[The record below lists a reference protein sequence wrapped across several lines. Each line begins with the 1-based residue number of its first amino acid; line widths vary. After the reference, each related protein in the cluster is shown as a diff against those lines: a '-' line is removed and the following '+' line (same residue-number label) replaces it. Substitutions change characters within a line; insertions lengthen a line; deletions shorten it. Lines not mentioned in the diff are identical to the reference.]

1 MVFAQSFWTLFG
13 LAISLGLALVWARM
27 FLRAKH
33 EISAFIVS
41 AAHLVVA
48 AVNSSAPVRGMLD
61 PNFEG
66 YAFGLVSAPA
76 GVRTGVAAGCVFLV
90 SAIAALIA
98 VEGRPG
104 PRMWLV
110 SAASAASLVNI
121 GLPAVADLFAAP
133 AIPLQQAATD
143 AVSLMLICAPML
155 YGAVW
160 AARRAPNPL
169 PFIRLA

>member
-13 LAISLGLALVWARM
+13 LAISLGLALVWART

-33 EISAFIVS
+33 DLGAFIVS

-48 AVNSSAPVRGMLD
+48 AVNASAPVRGMLD

-66 YAFGLVSAPA
+66 YAFGLVSAPP
-76 GVRTGVAAGCVFLV
+76 GVWTGVAAGGVFLL

-121 GLPAVADLFAAP
+121 GFPAARELVFAP
-133 AIPLQQAATD
+133 AAGVEGALIAA
-143 AVSLMLICAPML
+143 ASLLLICAPML
-155 YGAVW
+155 YGVVW
-160 AARRAPNPL
+160 AARRSPNPL
-169 PFIRLA
+169 PFIRVA